1 MDLDPQQPRI
11 PKTKLEKEN
20 TRRLIVVLENACLET
35 YKLSSG
41 SSTRNGEAK
50 YALLNCDEHQ
60 GILAK
65 MKRDIS
71 DARPDITHQCL
82 LTLLDSPLNKA
93 GLMQVFIHTSQGV
106 LIEVNPQVRI
116 PRTFKRFSGLMVQLL
131 HKLKIIQMNGSEVL
145 LKVIKNPITDHLPI
159 NCHKITL
166 SGDAPT
172 TKITDYLPTI
182 PKDKSICVFVGAM
195 AHGQDNFA
203 DAIVDEKVSISNY
216 SLSASVAC
224 VMSDITYTH
233 LKKEDIEALQLLHK
247 QTLTGVPPDSG
258 FYLTM
263 QLVSDCLCLVGKN
276 DAGEIL
282 SFITGRCVEGI
293 VHVLTLSVS
302 EKYRRQGIATTL
314 IKKLLSE
321 LSEDEIARV
330 EIHTGGSTDE
340 ANVFCT
346 SLGLEERH
354 LPDHLKAENGTS
366 YHVGSTSVNI
376 LQSSL
381 NSNRVNIPDITQNNS
396 GTGTPNSRRVIRK
409 PTNLGDSYIDIK
421 EDDMHESESPAV
433 IRMKLFAILTTKSD
447 ISHPLCIDCA
457 NTALDLLT
465 DEFDD
470 LKRERDAY
478 ISFDSVATS
487 IKDQFESQA
496 DDDETIRLIE
506 RLEKETTEKKSKLDE
521 LEKEKLDLEREM
533 RELDAEEEELQ
544 GEETAYLRQRST
556 RLLDD
561 QESIQDQIS
570 EQHSLNE
577 AQAELARLE
586 RTNVWADVFT
596 ISSDSGIGTIA
607 GLRLGRINQNV
618 EWSEINAAWGHLAL
632 LLYSVANKLNFEFMN
647 ARIIPLGSFSKI
659 EKATLT
665 QNVLKWET
673 LELYHPGS
681 ALSMLHTRRF
691 DQAMITF
698 LDMLR
703 QLLDW
708 ISARDMTVK
717 WPYKITKERIGD
729 NSIRLPGQFTG
740 DKTADEEWTRA
751 LRGLLGTSKV
761 LVQWTTSE

>member
-1 MDLDPQQPRI
+1 
-11 PKTKLEKEN
+11 
-20 TRRLIVVLENACLET
+20 
-35 YKLSSG
+35 
-41 SSTRNGEAK
+41 
-50 YALLNCDEHQ
+50 
-60 GILAK
+60 
-65 MKRDIS
+65 
-71 DARPDITHQCL
+71 
-82 LTLLDSPLNKA
+82 
-93 GLMQVFIHTSQGV
+93 
-106 LIEVNPQVRI
+106 
-116 PRTFKRFSGLMVQLL
+116 
-131 HKLKIIQMNGSEVL
+131 
-145 LKVIKNPITDHLPI
+145 
-159 NCHKITL
+159 
-166 SGDAPT
+166 
-172 TKITDYLPTI
+172 
-182 PKDKSICVFVGAM
+182 
-195 AHGQDNFA
+195 
-203 DAIVDEKVSISNY
+203 
-216 SLSASVAC
+216 
-224 VMSDITYTH
+224 
-233 LKKEDIEALQLLHK
+233 
-247 QTLTGVPPDSG
+247 
-258 FYLTM
+258 
-263 QLVSDCLCLVGKN
+263 
-276 DAGEIL
+276 
-282 SFITGRCVEGI
+282 
-293 VHVLTLSVS
+293 
-302 EKYRRQGIATTL
+302 
-314 IKKLLSE
+314 
-321 LSEDEIARV
+321 
-330 EIHTGGSTDE
+330 
-340 ANVFCT
+340 
-346 SLGLEERH
+346 
-354 LPDHLKAENGTS
+354 
-366 YHVGSTSVNI
+366 
-376 LQSSL
+376 
-381 NSNRVNIPDITQNNS
+381 
-396 GTGTPNSRRVIRK
+396 
-409 PTNLGDSYIDIK
+409 
-421 EDDMHESESPAV
+421 MHESESPAV

-521 LEKEKLDLEREM
+521 LEKEKLNLEREM

-698 LDMLR
+698 LDMLK